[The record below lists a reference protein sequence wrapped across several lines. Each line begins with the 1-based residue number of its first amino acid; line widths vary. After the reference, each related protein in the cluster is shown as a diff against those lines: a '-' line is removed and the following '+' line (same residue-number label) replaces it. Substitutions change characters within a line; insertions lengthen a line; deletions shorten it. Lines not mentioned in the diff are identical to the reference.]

1 MAGAGMR
8 DVKRRIKSVEST
20 MQITKAMQ
28 LVASSKLRRA
38 KERVETARPYF
49 NTLYETICA
58 MAAGN
63 TDKTN
68 VYTRPREIRRKAY
81 VVIAGDRGLA
91 GGYNIN
97 ILRYAESQMDPET
110 ALVIPVG
117 KHAVEYFS
125 HRSEYQTRVF
135 QAYAEVESID
145 LERSFELARLLTE
158 LFRNG
163 EADEVVL
170 VYTEFASM
178 LSQVPAC
185 RKILPLSFEA
195 EELEGHSTSQTFGAA
210 EFDPSIGEIMARI
223 VPQFVG
229 GMIFGAISESFAS
242 EQAARRTAMEA
253 ASDNAEEMIGS
264 LSLAYNRARQGAITQ
279 EITEISSGFEALR

>member
-68 VYTRPREIRRKAY
+68 LYTRPREVRRKAY

-91 GGYNIN
+91 GGYNVN
-97 ILRYAESQMDPET
+97 ILRFAESQMDPET

-117 KHAVEYFS
+117 KRAVDYFS
-125 HRSEYQTRVF
+125 RRAYETRVF
-135 QAYAEVESID
+135 QEYAAVESID
-145 LERSFELARLLTE
+145 LERSFELARLLTD
-158 LFRNG
+158 LFRSG

-178 LSQVPAC
+178 LSQVPA
-185 RKILPLSFEA
+185 
-195 EELEGHSTSQTFGAA
+195 
-210 EFDPSIGEIMARI
+210 
-223 VPQFVG
+223 
-229 GMIFGAISESFAS
+229 
-242 EQAARRTAMEA
+242 
-253 ASDNAEEMIGS
+253 
-264 LSLAYNRARQGAITQ
+264 
-279 EITEISSGFEALR
+279 

>member
-68 VYTRPREIRRKAY
+68 LYTRPREVRRKAY

-91 GGYNIN
+91 GGYNVN
-97 ILRYAESQMDPET
+97 ILRFAESQMDPET
-110 ALVIPVG
+110 A
-117 KHAVEYFS
+117 YFS
-125 HRSEYQTRVF
+125 RRAYETRVF
-135 QAYAEVESID
+135 QEYAAVESID
-145 LERSFELARLLTE
+145 LERSFELARLLTD
-158 LFRNG
+158 LFRSG

-185 RKILPLSFEA
+185 RKILPLSFTA
-195 EELEGHSTSQTFGAA
+195 EELEGHSPADTFGAA
-210 EFDPSIGEIMARI
+210 EFDPSIGDVMARI

-253 ASDNAEEMIGS
+253 ASDNAEEMISS